1 VLVACG
7 SVNWNW
13 PGEISVRPVR
23 EVQLL
28 NGWAQ
33 AWTAALLALRERGT
47 TVWDFTAKT
56 RVRDHFQ
63 RLKAQMLPDS
73 P

>member
-1 VLVACG
+1 MG
-7 SVNWNW
+7 
-13 PGEISVRPVR
+13 RT
-23 EVQLL
+23 
-28 NGWAQ
+28 Q